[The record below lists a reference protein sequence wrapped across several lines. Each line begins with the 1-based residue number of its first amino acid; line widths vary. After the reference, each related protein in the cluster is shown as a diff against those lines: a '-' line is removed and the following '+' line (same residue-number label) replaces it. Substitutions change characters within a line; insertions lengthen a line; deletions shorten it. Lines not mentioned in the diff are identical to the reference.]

1 MVVLQSV
8 VITVVPL
15 CLAHIVGGI
24 TIPLLF
30 AMCGRAV
37 EQKNV
42 GELMVVD
49 YERIYGVTFLI

>member
-24 TIPLLF
+24 TIQLLF
-30 AMCGRAV
+30 AMCGR
-37 EQKNV
+37 EEKKKNV